1 VIHPELY
8 FGCYFVKLAKYM
20 VKIRL
25 SRTGPKKK
33 PFYRIV
39 AMDEKRKN
47 KGVFLEVLGYWLPNN
62 QEIKIDKERL
72 KFWVQKGAQTTSAV
86 EKLL

>member
-1 VIHPELY
+1 MI
-8 FGCYFVKLAKYM
+8 
-20 VKIRL
+20 KIRL

-39 AMDEKRKN
+39 ATDEKRKN
-47 KGVFLEVLGYWLPNN
+47 KGTPLEVLGYWSPKNKTVN
-62 QEIKIDKERL
+62 VDREKL
-72 KFWVQKGAQTTSAV
+72 KSWIQKGAKTTTAV